1 MTTTAHSAKVLLGT
15 TTPKGGAMKK
25 IKEVI
30 RKRNAQKGLM
40 LPERYRN
47 VRDLRWT
54 DDLEREITELRWR
67 M

>member
-1 MTTTAHSAKVLLGT
+1 
-15 TTPKGGAMKK
+15 MKK